1 MRDIGPSS
9 HGTIGG
15 MRLEAA
21 EPGHL
26 DEMLRLARE
35 RCRWMEPSELT
46 DTFDGS
52 LVALHHAVRAVDDH
66 VAAGRPATAVDVD
79 AVAALLGIDLRR

>member
-35 RCRWMEPSELT
+35 RCRWMARGNFT
-46 DTFDGS
+46 
-52 LVALHHAVRAVDDH
+52 RA
-66 VAAGRPATAVDVD
+66 TT
-79 AVAALLGIDLRR
+79 